1 MGPPCWSHAA
11 QGGRGWPGIHPCLG
25 LPAKPACGL
34 SAGQCH
40 GASRSPQRLYFLH
53 PQNALCLMHIPGVLE
68 GGYWTLRMHHCAKYG
83 TVWSPR
89 SHSAGVTK
97 IPITS
102 YHFPVHLSVFIVHL
116 FQLESKFL
124 GHEEVSFFTIKSL

>member
-1 MGPPCWSHAA
+1 MQPKGA
-11 QGGRGWPGIHPCLG
+11 G
-25 LPAKPACGL
+25 
-34 SAGQCH
+34 AGQESILALAFLLSQLVAFLL
-40 GASRSPQRLYFLH
+40 ASVTEPQDSPQRLYFLH

-68 GGYWTLRMHHCAKYG
+68 GGYWTLRMHHCTKYG

-97 IPITS
+97 MPITS